1 MNRTQPIRA
10 LGMALCAAGILTLS
24 GTAHADPKASEAGV
38 LEFEIPG
45 PIPLLAPTYG
55 LDWAEVVRITD
66 DGIAPRRIEI
76 DAGQKVAWQHAG
88 SIEQRISFDPG
99 TARALHCTE
108 IVSFGL
114 EDGRLV
120 SGFLRSG
127 DMATLCELAPG
138 TYRYRVEAARDAVA
152 RPQLSERPRGEIV
165 VRPRSAVGTLPTAR
179 TEARVTR
186 P

>member
-1 MNRTQPIRA
+1 MKRTQPIRA
-10 LGMALCAAGILTLS
+10 LGMALCAAGILTLAA
-24 GTAHADPKASEAGV
+24 TAHADPTESEAGA
-38 LEFEIPG
+38 LEFDTPG

-66 DGIAPRRIEI
+66 DGITPRRIEI
-76 DAGQKVAWQHAG
+76 DAGQKIAWQHAG
-88 SIEQRISFDPG
+88 SVEQRISFEPG
-99 TARALHCTE
+99 TARALHCSE

-114 EDGRLV
+114 EEGRLV

-127 DMATLCELAPG
+127 DVASLCELAPG
-138 TYRYRVEAARDAVA
+138 TYRYRVESARDAIA

-165 VRPRSAVGTLPTAR
+165 VRPRPALGTRPTAR
-179 TEARVTR
+179 TEARATR